1 MAEKPAFTVIGKSLP
16 RTEDHRLL
24 TGHGRF
30 LDDIEVAGALHA
42 SFLRSP
48 YAHAKILSID
58 TAEAE
63 RAPGVVAVVTGID
76 LASWTTTL
84 RMAPPIDGLRP
95 VEMTALPVD
104 KVRFHGDPV
113 ACVVATDRYLA
124 EDALDLI
131 VVEYEALDAVTD
143 MFEAQVPGSPLVDE
157 QVENNLVSHQSFA
170 TEDVEQIMSSA
181 PRIVEATFSE
191 HRQTHLPIET
201 RGIIADWDRGR
212 QHLTVHVGN
221 QAPHPYRSV
230 IAGRLRLKES
240 QVTVISP
247 DVGGGF
253 GQKIA
258 LYREELTVAAI
269 SRELGRP
276 VRWREDRL
284 ENLLAAS
291 HAREDWVRTRAAVDG
306 DGRLQALSLEL
317 VEDFGGYCFFPA
329 NYLARVIAMILSG
342 PYRLE
347 HYAFDVKVVLTNKC
361 GNGPMRAPMAIT
373 SWIMDGTLD
382 AIARALKLDPA
393 DVRRVNMIRE
403 DEFPY
408 RMATGELLEDINP
421 YEAME
426 RGLDAMGYD
435 AFRAVQATERADGVY
450 RGLGIC
456 NVVESTT
463 YGSKFYKA
471 AGIPGSGHEAAWV
484 KVEPSGAVRAAVGI
498 AATGQGYE
506 TAYAQAV
513 AEGLG
518 VEPGA
523 VQIEIGNTDVAPY
536 GMGSRGARGGTAG
549 GGTAYLAGVA
559 LQNKALAI
567 AAELLG
573 VDGPEALRMQAG
585 VVWRRSHDDWTETGL
600 TLSDLARTAYLDPT
614 RLPEG
619 MEPGLEVFKAYDPP
633 PMTYSNSTHLC
644 QVTVDAATGE
654 VSIDRYLIVENCG
667 TVINPMIVEGQQQ
680 GATIMG
686 ISGTLFEHVVY
697 DKNGQN
703 LTGSLA
709 DYLITTAV
717 EVPDIEIIHMN
728 TPNKRTPAGLKGMA
742 EGGVMG
748 SIGALSNAVSDALA
762 PFDIIVTKHPITP
775 AAVRALIREKS

>member
-63 RAPGVVAVVTGID
+63 RAPGVVAVVTGTD

-131 VVEYEALDAVTD
+131 VVDYEALDAVTD
-143 MFEAQVPGSPLVDE
+143 MFEAQAPGSALVDE

-170 TEDVEQIMSSA
+170 TEDVEQVMSSA

-291 HAREDWVRTRAAVDG
+291 HAREDWVRTRAAVDD
-306 DGRLQALSLEL
+306 DGRLRALSLEL

-342 PYRLE
+342 PYRL
-347 HYAFDVKVVLTNKC
+347 
-361 GNGPMRAPMAIT
+361 
-373 SWIMDGTLD
+373 
-382 AIARALKLDPA
+382 
-393 DVRRVNMIRE
+393 
-403 DEFPY
+403 
-408 RMATGELLEDINP
+408 
-421 YEAME
+421 
-426 RGLDAMGYD
+426 
-435 AFRAVQATERADGVY
+435 
-450 RGLGIC
+450 
-456 NVVESTT
+456 
-463 YGSKFYKA
+463 
-471 AGIPGSGHEAAWV
+471 
-484 KVEPSGAVRAAVGI
+484 
-498 AATGQGYE
+498 
-506 TAYAQAV
+506 
-513 AEGLG
+513 
-518 VEPGA
+518 
-523 VQIEIGNTDVAPY
+523 
-536 GMGSRGARGGTAG
+536 
-549 GGTAYLAGVA
+549 
-559 LQNKALAI
+559 
-567 AAELLG
+567 
-573 VDGPEALRMQAG
+573 
-585 VVWRRSHDDWTETGL
+585 
-600 TLSDLARTAYLDPT
+600 
-614 RLPEG
+614 
-619 MEPGLEVFKAYDPP
+619 
-633 PMTYSNSTHLC
+633 
-644 QVTVDAATGE
+644 
-654 VSIDRYLIVENCG
+654 
-667 TVINPMIVEGQQQ
+667 
-680 GATIMG
+680 
-686 ISGTLFEHVVY
+686 
-697 DKNGQN
+697 
-703 LTGSLA
+703 
-709 DYLITTAV
+709 
-717 EVPDIEIIHMN
+717 
-728 TPNKRTPAGLKGMA
+728 
-742 EGGVMG
+742 
-748 SIGALSNAVSDALA
+748 
-762 PFDIIVTKHPITP
+762 
-775 AAVRALIREKS
+775 